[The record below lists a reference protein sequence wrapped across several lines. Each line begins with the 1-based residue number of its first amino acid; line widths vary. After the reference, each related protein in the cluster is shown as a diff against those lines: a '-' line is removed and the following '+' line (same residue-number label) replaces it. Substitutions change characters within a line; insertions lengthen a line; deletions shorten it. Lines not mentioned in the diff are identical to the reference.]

1 MVLRIGCSQIK
12 IEENHSLPIQKPFP
26 MSFFRR
32 LFQKKPILTLPPSIP
47 FMGAGCVFTD
57 GKHVLAGY
65 QPHKKNPGISGIGGH
80 KEGDEIY
87 LETAYR
93 ETIEEIFHITTSDI
107 PRNLIPTLQGK
118 MTPRKM
124 KMKEGYVIL
133 TFTFEDLSL
142 FLKLCKK
149 SGLRSPVYT
158 KIPKNLIELL
168 LTRQYDLKAEISCF
182 ALLPVIKNHPK
193 SRNFVDP
200 LFIQD
205 MWDM

>member
-1 MVLRIGCSQIK
+1 MELPIGCLQIK
-12 IEENHSLPIQKPFP
+12 IEEKLRLPIQKPFP

-32 LFQKKPILTLPPSIP
+32 LFQKKPTLTLPSSIP

-80 KEGDEIY
+80 KEGDETY

-93 ETIEEIFHITTSDI
+93 ETIEEIFHVATSDI
-107 PRNLIPTLQGK
+107 PSKLIPTLQDK
-118 MTPRKM
+118 MTPRKIQM
-124 KMKEGYVIL
+124 KDGYLIL
-133 TFTFEDLSL
+133 TFTFEDLTL
-142 FLKLCKK
+142 FLKLCKT

-158 KIPKNLIELL
+158 KIPKNLMGLL
-168 LTRQYDLKAEISCF
+168 LTRQYDLKAEISSF
-182 ALLPVIKNHPK
+182 ALLPVVKSHPNV
-193 SRNFVDP
+193 RNFVDP